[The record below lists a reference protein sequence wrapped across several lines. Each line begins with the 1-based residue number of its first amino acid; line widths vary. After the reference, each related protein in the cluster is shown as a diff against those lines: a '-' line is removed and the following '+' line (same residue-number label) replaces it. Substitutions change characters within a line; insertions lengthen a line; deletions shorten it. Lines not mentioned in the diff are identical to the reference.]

1 MVLSI
6 WCYGIFIFTMSTLE
20 EGVSQIEVEDFN
32 SMFNV
37 SNDDLEAFNL
47 IFPDVPNDSEKNS
60 RLINVSNDDLKEL
73 KREVTA
79 ESTKKKARWGMNL
92 FRNW

>member
-1 MVLSI
+1 
-6 WCYGIFIFTMSTLE
+6 
-20 EGVSQIEVEDFN
+20 
-32 SMFNV
+32 V

-73 KREVTA
+73 KRGVTA

>member
-1 MVLSI
+1 MCQCVHI
-6 WCYGIFIFTMSTLE
+6 
-20 EGVSQIEVEDFN
+20 
-32 SMFNV
+32 NV

-47 IFPDVPNDSEKNS
+47 MFPDVPNGDSEKNS
-60 RLINVSNDDLKEL
+60 RFINVSNDDLKEL
-73 KREVTA
+73 KRGVTA